1 MDIVKTR
8 SEDKTILAINGKL
21 SVSTADELNA
31 AVEEAQKESQALVLD
46 FKELSYVASAGLR
59 VLVAAQKRAKA
70 SGGTLT
76 FINVVQDVMEVF
88 EVTGLDDVLDIRQGP

>member
-21 SVSTADELNA
+21 SVTTADEFNA
-31 AVEEAQKESQALVLD
+31 AVEEAQGESQALVLD
-46 FKELSYVASAGLR
+46 FKDLSYMASAGLR

-70 SGGTLT
+70 AGGTLT
-76 FINVVQDVMEVF
+76 LINVVKDVMEVL
-88 EVTGLDDVLDIRQGP
+88 EVTGLDEALDIR